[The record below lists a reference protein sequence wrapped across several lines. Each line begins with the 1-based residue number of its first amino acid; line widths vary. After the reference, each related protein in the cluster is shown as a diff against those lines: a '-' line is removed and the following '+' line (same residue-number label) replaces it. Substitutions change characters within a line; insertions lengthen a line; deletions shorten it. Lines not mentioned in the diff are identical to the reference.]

1 MKTTLNLVLFSLL
14 LAVFNSCKTTNKTFQ
29 VPTQDDSIKSNSPNI
44 IIYKTNS
51 DYKNL
56 VPIKLSK
63 DKSQIISYPSPTDL
77 QKNGILLTP
86 TELKNGYLKDNIG
99 ISDQTVFINI
109 TYEEYA
115 KRKTTLLLED
125 MLKLIIDKDPFIEMY
140 DCGKNDNTS
149 NFLEEIN
156 KEILKGN
163 LNQKFKKIR

>member
-1 MKTTLNLVLFSLL
+1 MKTPLNLLL
-14 LAVFNSCKTTNKTFQ
+14 LIFLIITTNSCKSTSKTF
-29 VPTQDDSIKSNSPNI
+29 PTPTEENLIQTTSPNI

-63 DKSQIISYPSPTDL
+63 DKSQIVSYPSPTDL
-77 QKNGILLTP
+77 QKNGIFLTP

-140 DCGKNDNTS
+140 DCGKNDNSS

-156 KEILKGN
+156 KEILNGN